1 MGIESQ
7 TPRKTATAL
16 CAASPAGD
24 DGREDFESVLE
35 AYVAKTNPD
44 QITRIKDFMTSTLQ
58 SECKKQDDVIQSAW
72 EAIEQAIRTF
82 NANREK
88 LVEIMKREE
97 GVRRTEKAIE
107 IGALDKIVP
116 QTYKKIVD
124 EIMAA
129 CDGANNPPSPASLG
143 APSPALL
150 PANLPGASNDSI
162 STPTSPTV
170 VTRASPPATAPP
182 ATKFKAK
189 RSRPE
194 PPPPSVFIPAKR
206 AKVDADLTPTS
217 SSASSP
223 LPPPP
228 WSEIVTRNSGVP
240 GYAVEGKE
248 HIFSWPKGSSYFYVL
263 RCDGEKTVPAH
274 TFKVNPWLG
283 RPSPAVEHYCN
294 NKRCRGD
301 HEGDKSYSPE
311 EIVKRWGHR
320 VTGPDVKEAW
330 VSAANEKLEKSE
342 ARKDAVL
349 SSAPTG
355 PRNTRVS
362 VGNPQDFNP
371 FR

>member
-7 TPRKTATAL
+7 TPRKTASAL
-16 CAASPAGD
+16 SAASPAGD
-24 DGREDFESVLE
+24 HGREDFESVLE

-72 EAIEQAIRTF
+72 EAIEKAIRTF

-107 IGALDKIVP
+107 MGALDKIVP

-150 PANLPGASNDSI
+150 PASLPGASKDSI
-162 STPTSPTV
+162 STPTSPAG
-170 VTRASPPATAPP
+170 VTRASPPATEPP
-182 ATKFKAK
+182 VVKFKAK

-206 AKVDADLTPTS
+206 AKVDADQSLSPTRTPTGS
-217 SSASSP
+217 SS

-228 WSEIVTRNSGVP
+228 WSGSGIVTRNMDIP
-240 GYAVEGKE
+240 GYEVEGSE
-248 HIFSWPKGSSYFYVL
+248 YIFSWPKGSSYFYVL
-263 RCDGEKTVPAH
+263 RCDGQKTVPAH

-301 HEGDKSYSPE
+301 HEGDESYSYE

-320 VTGPDVKEAW
+320 VTGLEVKEAW
-330 VSAANEKLEKSE
+330 VNAANEKLEKSE
-342 ARKDAVL
+342 GRKDAVL

-355 PRNTRVS
+355 PRN
-362 VGNPQDFNP
+362 FNQ